1 MWRKDNS
8 PLFQDTIALTVD
20 RRFRDRLSIE
30 NDNTLIISNATGAD
44 SGSYRCE
51 VLGENMTVT
60 HQVIVKTAPYN
71 ISVQAEG
78 NGAEVSI
85 LFLKLAKIYVNN
97 CFSLNLVTH

>member
-20 RRFRDRLSIE
+20 RRLRDRLSIDS
-30 NDNTLIISNATGAD
+30 DNTVVINNATGAD

-51 VLGENMTVT
+51 VLGENLNVT
-60 HQVIVKTAPYN
+60 HQVYVKTAPYN

-78 NGAEVSI
+78 NGAEVSV
-85 LFLKLAKIYVNN
+85 LSF
-97 CFSLNLVTH
+97 